1 MRQLLKSDVETSEL
15 RFATVRSDAG
25 RNSVAVFAKHDTV
38 MLMDRFSFVMVLLS
52 IIVGLGVTEILTNV
66 ARQIQARSRT
76 KFYWL
81 HAVLVAL
88 VFVALLQQWWE
99 SWDQRTVE
107 VWTFPILVLMMGG
120 PIGLYIISHLLY
132 PSDLENT
139 DFKSFYYES
148 PRITYLIAAGT
159 VVFASAY
166 RPISFGHSVID
177 PDNISTVVVLL
188 VFLLLAATKRRI
200 VHEILVPVLFA
211 AVLLD
216 VLIFHLS
223 L

>member
-1 MRQLLKSDVETSEL
+1 
-15 RFATVRSDAG
+15 
-25 RNSVAVFAKHDTV
+25 
-38 MLMDRFSFVMVLLS
+38 MDRFSFVMVLLS
-52 IIVGLGVTEILTNV
+52 IIVGLGVTELLTNV
-66 ARQIQARSRT
+66 ARQIQERSRI

-81 HAVLVAL
+81 HGVLVAL

-99 SWDQRTVE
+99 SWDQRAVE
-107 VWTFPILVLMMGG
+107 VWTFPILILMMGG

-132 PSDLENT
+132 PNEMEDT

-148 PRITYLIAAGT
+148 PRITYLIAAAT

-166 RPISFGHSVID
+166 RPISFGHSIVD
-177 PDNISTVVVLL
+177 TDNISSVIVLL
-188 VFLLLAATKRRI
+188 VFLLLATTKRKI

-216 VLIFHLS
+216 VLIFHLRI
-223 L
+223 